1 MKRKQIAENT
11 ILPDL
16 DNNLGRGAPGDRE
29 ERLRQRTENRDR
41 AAQDLDREDAE
52 IQDRGVAGQAAGQKR
67 PRTKGTERS
76 KSR

>member
-11 ILPDL
+11 ILPDP
-16 DNNLGRGAPGDRE
+16 DNNFGRGAPGDRE

-41 AAQDLDREDAE
+41 AARDLDREDAE
-52 IQDRGVAGQAAGQKR
+52 V

-76 KSR
+76 KTR

>member
-11 ILPDL
+11 VLPDP

-29 ERLRQRTENRDR
+29 ERLRQRAENRDR
-41 AAQDLDREDAE
+41 AAQAPDRENAE
-52 IQDRGVAGQAAGQKR
+52 M

-76 KSR
+76 KTR